1 MSQEDKITR
10 STGVVGGATL
20 ISRILGFVRDM
31 IIAQLFGAHGSTD
44 AFFVAFGVPNMLR
57 RIFAEGGLSSSFVPV
72 YSEYI
77 NKEGKEEAGRFAD
90 SMATTLAAV
99 LALVSVAGVILAPWF
114 VKVLVPG
121 FAGVP
126 GKIELTVSLTR
137 MLFPFIF
144 FVGLASLSTGIL
156 TTRGHFFWPAVS
168 PAFLNVAMISC
179 ALLLHFRFGVPILA
193 LAAGALLG
201 GLLQLVVQVPPM
213 LSRGVAPRL
222 TLKRVRHPGLGRVL
236 GLMVP
241 ALLGLGV
248 NQINLLVDR
257 WIASWLPEGSVSF
270 RYYANRLVQFPLG
283 VFGIA
288 IAVAILPVLS
298 EQAARKELDELRSSL
313 LFGMRLAVFIMV
325 PSSVGLMVL
334 NTPIVNVLFQR
345 GAFGPYAAYAT
356 ATALFY
362 YSLGLFAFAGVK
374 ITASGFYS
382 MQDTKTPFK
391 VAIYALIIN
400 VILNLLL
407 MGPMKH
413 NGLALATSISSMF
426 NFFVLLIILF
436 RRLGTQGGREL
447 ARSVYR
453 SLIAS
458 GGLALVV
465 WALYNSMFDSMAPL
479 LLRIGVLVVC
489 IAGGAVV
496 YLAVNRL
503 WKSEEL
509 TQLLK
514 LVRRG

>member
-77 NKEGKEEAGRFAD
+77 NKEGTEEAGRFAD

-126 GKIELTVSLTR
+126 GKIELTVFLTR

-156 TTRGHFFWPAVS
+156 NTRGHFFWPAVS

-257 WIASWLPEGSVSF
+257 WIASWLPEGTV
-270 RYYANRLVQFPLG
+270 Y
-283 VFGIA
+283 
-288 IAVAILPVLS
+288 
-298 EQAARKELDELRSSL
+298 
-313 LFGMRLAVFIMV
+313 
-325 PSSVGLMVL
+325 
-334 NTPIVNVLFQR
+334 
-345 GAFGPYAAYAT
+345 
-356 ATALFY
+356 
-362 YSLGLFAFAGVK
+362 
-374 ITASGFYS
+374 
-382 MQDTKTPFK
+382 
-391 VAIYALIIN
+391 
-400 VILNLLL
+400 NL
-407 MGPMKH
+407 K
-413 NGLALATSISSMF
+413 
-426 NFFVLLIILF
+426 
-436 RRLGTQGGREL
+436 
-447 ARSVYR
+447 
-453 SLIAS
+453 
-458 GGLALVV
+458 
-465 WALYNSMFDSMAPL
+465 
-479 LLRIGVLVVC
+479 
-489 IAGGAVV
+489 
-496 YLAVNRL
+496 
-503 WKSEEL
+503 
-509 TQLLK
+509 
-514 LVRRG
+514 